1 MADIRDPIHGFIDIE
16 PLSGVLDCQLMQ
28 RLRRIRQLARADLV
42 YPGLMHSRFEHS
54 LGVLHVA
61 SEMFGRLGLT
71 ENGNALRAAA
81 LLHDVGH
88 GPFSHVFEGVAGYD
102 HEMATRRIIL
112 EDGELDTALS
122 KADVEAKEVIDI
134 LERNDLIHYI
144 ISSPLDADKIDYLQ
158 RDSYHTGVA
167 YGVFDYN
174 LLLHTLTAIEDPR
187 GKYLGLTEK
196 GIQNAMSFVLARHLM
211 HVQVYRH
218 HVRRITDSML
228 QRGIEY
234 ARQDGILPAGLFDV
248 HAGDF
253 LECHRQYDDEAVSH
267 RALDGQ
273 GRSKAFFEALRDRR
287 LFKKAFDMPIDES
300 IDAPRRRRLEKLR
313 DDREGRFGL
322 EQRIADIARTDP
334 ETIIV
339 DMMKARNPLS
349 PHVSDEN
356 EIMIKMDD
364 GSIRNLVEVLPFQS
378 TRPITMDILVICP
391 GTCRDAVK
399 EAAQKVIGAY

>member
-1 MADIRDPIHGFIDIE
+1 MANIRDPIHGFIDIE
-16 PLSGVLDCQLMQ
+16 PLSGVLDCRVMQ

-61 SEMFGRLGLT
+61 SEMFGRLGLA
-71 ENGNALRAAA
+71 EQEDVLRAAA

-88 GPFSHVFEGVAGYD
+88 GPFSHVFEGVTGYD

-112 EDGELDTALS
+112 EDSELDTALG
-122 KADVEAKEVIDI
+122 KAGVDAKDVIGI
-134 LERNDLIHYI
+134 LEKNDLLHYI

-218 HVRRITDSML
+218 HVRRITDAML
-228 QRGIEY
+228 LRGIEY

-248 HAGDF
+248 HASDF
-253 LECHRQYDDEAVSH
+253 LVCHRQYDDEAVCH
-267 RALDGQ
+267 RALESQ
-273 GRSKAFFEALRDRR
+273 GRSKVIFEALRDRR
-287 LFKKAFDMPIDES
+287 LFKRAFDLPIDES

-313 DDREGRFGL
+313 DDGAGRLGL
-322 EQRIADIARTDP
+322 ERRIAESSKTDP
-334 ETIIV
+334 ERIIIDV
-339 DMMKARNPLS
+339 MRAKNPLS

-364 GSIRNLVEVLPFQS
+364 GSIRNLTEVLPFQS
-378 TRPITMDILVICP
+378 TRPITMDLLVICP
-391 GTCRDAVK
+391 GACRETVG
-399 EAAQKVIGAY
+399 EAARKVLADF